1 MSDVLTSTTV
11 KKKKKPLFKRWWFWV
26 LSALI
31 LIIIVSSL
39 SSGSS
44 AVLELSTATT
54 MNRQEVIEKFGK
66 PDEVIREDT
75 DGYSYGYNAGFI
87 ISGKDKGATSIILS
101 SDMVK
106 NEASGSY
113 KMLDAALGSS
123 FDENVKRLGE
133 PNLSITKDGKKNA
146 VYLTKEDFL
155 FTLSAESNSDKIS
168 ATELSTYDES
178 TIALSLDV
186 SNLLGSLAT
195 EEEIQKVYKIK
206 DKSSDNNATTYAV
219 EGFNLI
225 VDNQDNAV
233 KGIYI
238 AEDSIYN
245 IHGIRVGDSID
256 KANEVF
262 GNPLNTMEGVK
273 NTTHYV
279 YQYDDVTSIKK
290 VVLSIDNDSKKIGYV
305 EVSSEQDN

>member
-1 MSDVLTSTTV
+1 MSDVLTNTTV
-11 KKKKKPLFKRWWFWV
+11 KKKKKPIFKRWWFWV
-26 LSALI
+26 LSVFV

-44 AVLELSTATT
+44 AVYELSKAAT
-54 MNRQEVIEKFGK
+54 MSRQEIIEKFGK
-66 PDEVIREDT
+66 PDEIIREDN

-87 ISGKDKGATSIILS
+87 ISGTDKGATSIVLS
-101 SDMVK
+101 GDMVK
-106 NEASGSY
+106 NEASDSY
-113 KMLDAALGSS
+113 KMLDATLGSS

-155 FTLSAESNSDKIS
+155 FTLSSESGGDKIS
-168 ATELSTYDES
+168 AMELSAYDES
-178 TIALSLDV
+178 SIVLSLDV

-195 EEEIQKVYKIK
+195 EEEIRKVYEIK

-225 VDNQDNAV
+225 VDNQDSIV

-238 AEDSIYN
+238 AGDSLYN
-245 IHGIRVGDSID
+245 IHGLRVGDSID

-273 NTTHYV
+273 NTTQYV
-279 YQYDDVTSIKK
+279 YQYDDVTSVKK
-290 VVLSIDNDSKKIGYV
+290 VILSIDNDSKKIGYI
-305 EVSSEQDN
+305 EVSSGQDN